1 MISFMIRKLYSLA
14 SGEIGPDNADSPMN
28 FELLL
33 PGHVYLMFLK
43 EKMQEWLVAVKLI
56 LNKLHAMP
64 SAKAGLTWESDPGM
78 PAYPLLVVVVPTLNR
93 GWRACRG
100 VPAQGHGEELRPGQE
115 GGLLPRHRQ
124 PGLVHR
130 HGPHAGTERNL
141 VHLTRSAL
149 RLTHTYSTLRPSALQ
164 LNGYVV
170 VAEKLNWLRY
180 FSHFRCVHRGAFFA
194 TMKTTAVRKLMPE
207 SWGALTQLP
216 TLFTALLHTAIINRF
231 VLLTN
236 LLVCVVWHRF
246 LLSCA
251 HSRRS
256 ALWSHQPFDRR
267 VQGKSSI
274 SRLSAVML
282 FFY

>member
-1 MISFMIRKLYSLA
+1 MIRKLYSLA

-78 PAYPLLVVVVPTLNR
+78 PAYPPLVVVVPTLNR

-100 VPAQGHGEELRPGQE
+100 VSAQGHGEELRPGQK

-130 HGPHAGTERNL
+130 HGPHAGTERNP

-149 RLTHTYSTLRPSALQ
+149 RLTHIRYPSSPPPLCPAAQRLR
-164 LNGYVV
+164 
-170 VAEKLNWLRY
+170 
-180 FSHFRCVHRGAFFA
+180 RG
-194 TMKTTAVRKLMPE
+194 
-207 SWGALTQLP
+207 G
-216 TLFTALLHTAIINRF
+216 
-231 VLLTN
+231 
-236 LLVCVVWHRF
+236 
-246 LLSCA
+246 
-251 HSRRS
+251 
-256 ALWSHQPFDRR
+256 
-267 VQGKSSI
+267 
-274 SRLSAVML
+274 
-282 FFY
+282 